1 MGLIEGISKDNASL
15 CQMAQLS
22 SMLAPMRTRRKRP
35 VMESVRTNAANVFT
49 SLQKTLLYSCQSS
62 HVASLYIDN
71 GSQQRKDPKASEDK
85 ESDTFR
91 IVLQHTPTPGHQLQW
106 RCNESE
112 IRLSNL
118 AFKSSDTKPT
128 KTVITNKVRFADP
141 NVKTSTCLTTSSG
154 ETSTT
159 PQPATIVSEIQDLCG
174 SILSLQSRECGVCL
188 GYLANAL
195 PSIRLG
201 LFHPQAPIIDR
212 DSFSMLSLR
221 DILNKKQGAPHLSIA
236 SRQRL
241 AASLAIGLLRLHGT
255 PWLNKQWGHR
265 EVTFFSNG
273 GRVLVE
279 HPFLSTKLDTSST
292 TGNPAVYFTPS
303 AAIRNESLFAFGI
316 LLIELCLHQPF
327 EDLLLPADL
336 NADGTKHAI
345 TEYCAALR
353 LLNTITGE
361 ASLEYVEVTRQCI
374 ECHFNQGA
382 ASLDNDV
389 FREAVYD
396 NVVMVLEEEA
406 SRFARP

>member
-35 VMESVRTNAANVFT
+35 VMGLVRTNAANVFT
-49 SLQKTLLYSCQSS
+49 SLQKALLYSCQSS

-71 GSQQRKDPKASEDK
+71 GSQQRKDPKASEDQ

-91 IVLQHTPTPGHQLQW
+91 IVLQHTPTPGHPLQW
-106 RCNESE
+106 HCNESE
-112 IRLSNL
+112 IRLSSLDPRN
-118 AFKSSDTKPT
+118 SDTKPT
-128 KTVITNKVRFADP
+128 KTVVTSRVRFADP
-141 NVKTSTCLTTSSG
+141 NVKMSTCPTTSSG
-154 ETSTT
+154 NTSTT

-174 SILSLQSRECGVCL
+174 SILSLQNRECGVCL

-201 LFHPQAPIIDR
+201 LFRPQAPIIDK

-236 SRQRL
+236 NRQRL

-265 EVTFFSNG
+265 EITFFSNG

-279 HPFLSTKLDTSST
+279 HPFLSTKLDPSST
-292 TGNPAVYFTPS
+292 TRRPVVYFTPS
-303 AAIRNESLFAFGI
+303 AAIRNESLFALGI

-327 EDLLLPADL
+327 ENLLLPADL
-336 NADGTKHAI
+336 NADGTKHTT

-353 LLNTITGE
+353 LLDTITGE

-406 SRFARP
+406 SRFTRP